1 MAYFM
6 LNDRPDSSQ
15 EGWNTLEKLTHIYRM
30 HEIYAAAA
38 PIYNGM
44 KDNPPLDP
52 EMCTCVNDIKG
63 NGILEELERIAN
75 KPAMYFQI
83 TWGKGQTRSHIY
95 GRRRRDADEAK
106 YDWAKIRRKVS
117 DLEEEYL
124 ANPTKETAGR
134 LLEARPWKLNT
145 LVRRYLI
152 KHSTVS
158 VPWMFR
164 HISFPKVGP
173 EQWIPHQAMLTAAKL
188 SSDAIN
194 DFATFMYC
202 RLNQYNKDTLF

>member
-1 MAYFM
+1 M

-15 EGWNTLEKLTHIYRM
+15 QGWNTLEKLTHIYHM

-38 PIYNGM
+38 PIYTGM

-52 EMCTCVNDIKG
+52 EMCVCVNDIKG
-63 NGILEELERIAN
+63 NGILDELERIAE
-75 KPAMYFQI
+75 KPAEYFQI
-83 TWGKGQTRSHIY
+83 RIGEGLTRSHAY
-95 GRRRRDADEAK
+95 GRRRRDADDEAK

-152 KHSTVS
+152 KHCTVS
-158 VPWMFR
+158 VP
-164 HISFPKVGP
+164 
-173 EQWIPHQAMLTAAKL
+173 
-188 SSDAIN
+188 
-194 DFATFMYC
+194 
-202 RLNQYNKDTLF
+202 